1 MPNRNAR
8 NRVALTQADI
18 MAAYMD
24 AREDELLDA
33 IVTAAA
39 LVARAD
45 GCIEPVER
53 SQLLDFLNSNGFM
66 SVLTR
71 TEILD
76 LLERRIRQL
85 EEKNGA
91 EAAIESL
98 GRLAGRSTARLVVDA
113 GEHVAAADGDLHPRE
128 LQVLQFIRIAL
139 TPRFRPSAPSAS

>member
-1 MPNRNAR
+1 MSNRNAR
-8 NRVALTQADI
+8 DRVALTQAEI

-33 IVTAAA
+33 VVTAAA

-45 GCIEPVER
+45 GCIEPIER
-53 SQLLDFLNSNGFM
+53 SQLLDFLNRNGLV

-71 TEILD
+71 AEILD
-76 LLERRIRQL
+76 FFERRIRLL
-85 EEKNGA
+85 EGEGGT
-91 EAAIESL
+91 EAAVESL

-113 GEHVAAADGDLHPRE
+113 GEHVAAADGHLHPSE

-139 TPRFRPSAPSAS
+139 TSRFRPFAPSAS